1 MRYGFVLPHGDART
15 AAELARAAEDGG
27 WDGFFVWEP
36 VWGYD
41 AWVLLTAAAMQTE
54 RIKLGTM
61 LTPLSRMRPWKLASE
76 TVTLDHLS
84 GGRVVISVGL
94 GALDSGFAEFGEETD
109 RRTRARLL
117 DEGLDVLTGLWRG
130 QPFEYVGSHYQVRPS
145 EFLPPPPPVQQP
157 RIPIWVVGAWP
168 SPKSLGRAL
177 RYDGILPTVIGD
189 EGARQATP
197 DEVRELTDYVRRVR
211 GEEPFD
217 VVVEGETPG
226 GDPEAAGDQVRTW
239 ADAGATWWIEG
250 RWDVIGRPDAVDVV
264 RERLRQ
270 GPPRLPSARG

>member
-1 MRYGFVLPHGDART
+1 
-15 AAELARAAEDGG
+15 
-27 WDGFFVWEP
+27 
-36 VWGYD
+36 
-41 AWVLLTAAAMQTE
+41 VLLTAAAMQTE

-76 TVTLDHLS
+76 TVTLDHLC